1 MANPSGIQSFLLGRC
16 PQCRRGSIFKTG
28 LISTKFKDVHEHCPH
43 CRVKYEQEP
52 GFFWGAMYVS
62 YALIVGLLIFLSIL
76 MFSIYEDPSLLLLSL
91 VIIGVSVVFT
101 PFIMRLSRLILIYIA
116 APYRQFKKELY
127 DGKTQDQ

>member
-1 MANPSGIQSFLLGRC
+1 
-16 PQCRRGSIFKTG
+16 
-28 LISTKFKDVHEHCPH
+28 
-43 CRVKYEQEP
+43 VKYEQEP

-76 MFSIYEDPSLLLLSL
+76 MFNIYEDPSLLLLSL
-91 VIIGVSVVFT
+91 VIIGVSVVLT

-127 DGKTQDQ
+127 GKTQD